1 MISWQTVP
9 VSESRSAVRRRV
21 LRRRRQRR
29 ALVLLTLATAVVVTL
44 VIVLSRAFAP
54 DEAVAEPAS
63 DPAAVASSPAAS
75 PVTEPTAE
83 PVDEP
88 TPICETDAVTTALAT
103 GSDGD
108 VIAAFGGA
116 KLFRAAVADG
126 SAPCIDLHEAGR
138 VWVVANKRHPLN
150 PIDHWPTPQARPQ
163 ELRIV
168 AGGWLLDQTAAALD
182 ELAIDLAAAGAGN
195 IGVSSGFRP
204 YDNQVETYNRHVANR
219 GKAAADLR
227 SARPGHSEHQTGLAV
242 DVVACDAGCGDHD
255 GFGGTPQ
262 SDWIVENA
270 WRYGF
275 IVRYEEG
282 HTGTTGYSAEPWHLR
297 FIGREL
303 AAAYADGGFRTL
315 EEFFGLESAP
325 DYD

>member
-1 MISWQTVP
+1 M
-9 VSESRSAVRRRV
+9 SETRSAARRRV

-29 ALVLLTLATAVVVTL
+29 ALVLLTLAAAVTVTL
-44 VIVLSRAFAP
+44 VMVLSRAFAP
-54 DEAVAEPAS
+54 EDAVADAAS
-63 DPAAVASSPAAS
+63 DPAASPPAAEASLPAAS
-75 PVTEPTAE
+75 TPEADQPDQTP
-83 PVDEP
+83 
-88 TPICETDAVTTALAT
+88 PICETDAVVTALDS
-103 GSDGD
+103 GSDRD
-108 VIAAFGGA
+108 VITAFGGA
-116 KLFRAAVADG
+116 EPFRAAVAEG
-126 SAPCIDLHEAGR
+126 EAPCIDLHEAGR
-138 VWVVANKRHPLN
+138 LWVVANKRHPLS

-163 ELRIV
+163 SLRIV

-182 ELAIDLAAAGAGN
+182 ELSADLGAAGAGK

-242 DVVACDAGCGDHD
+242 DVVACDSGCGDHD

-282 HTGTTGYSAEPWHLR
+282 HTPTTGYSAEPWHLR
-297 FIGREL
+297 FVGREL
-303 AAAYADGGFRTL
+303 AAAYADGGFHTL
-315 EEFFGLESAP
+315 EDFFGLEPAP
-325 DYD
+325 DYG

>member
-1 MISWQTVP
+1 M
-9 VSESRSAVRRRV
+9 

-29 ALVLLTLATAVVVTL
+29 AVVLLALVATL
-44 VIVLSRAFAP
+44 VIALVVVLPRALAP
-54 DEAVAEPAS
+54 DDAVAEPAS
-63 DPAAVASSPAAS
+63 TPAPPSSAPASTPA
-75 PVTEPTAE
+75 PTPETPEAE
-83 PVDEP
+83 PAL
-88 TPICETDAVTTALAT
+88 CETDAVTTALEN

-116 KLFRAAVADG
+116 EPFRAAIADG
-126 SAPCIDLHEAGR
+126 AAPCVDLHEAGR
-138 VWVVANKRHPLN
+138 LWVVANKRHPLD
-150 PIDHWPTPQARPQ
+150 PIDYWPTPQARPQ
-163 ELRIV
+163 DTRIV
-168 AGGWLLDQTAAALD
+168 AGGWLLDETAAALD
-182 ELAIDLAAAGAGN
+182 ELSADVRAAAGT

-204 YDNQVETYNRHVANR
+204 YDFQVDTYNRYVSMR

-242 DVVACDAGCGDHD
+242 DVVACDSGCGDHD

-262 SDWIVENA
+262 SDWIAENA

-282 HTGTTGYSAEPWHLR
+282 RTATTGYSAEPWHLR

-303 AAAYADGGFRTL
+303 AAAYADGGFHTL
-315 EEFFGLESAP
+315 EEFFGLEPAP
-325 DYD
+325 DYG